1 MCEADAFSSQ
11 KGCLTLSLTA
21 ERVCAPNRASELPF
35 TREAGALLGK
45 EPPSLA
51 LDALGN
57 EPSTSELVEGNELR
71 GVPIPKKTVGRI
83 AANRGKRG
91 LGGEVGDGVV
101 LPSGREG
108 AVGVTAVG
116 FPLKAETPGVLLY
129 SGHLLTSTHLTLG
142 GRAHRNALA

>member
-1 MCEADAFSSQ
+1 MCEALAFGGQ

-21 ERVCAPNRASELPF
+21 ERVGATNRERELPF

-71 GVPIPKKTVGRI
+71 SVPNPEKTVGRI
-83 AANRGKRG
+83 AANRGKGG
-91 LGGEVGDGVV
+91 LGGGVGAGVV
-101 LPSGREG
+101 LPAGREG
-108 AVGVTAVG
+108 AVGVTAIG
-116 FPLKAETPGVLLY
+116 FPFKAETPGVLLF
-129 SGHLLTSTHLTLG
+129 SGHLLASTHLTLG
-142 GRAHRNALA
+142 RRAHRNALV